1 MLKIYKILS
10 VLIDY
15 PDDELLLNLE
25 QVKSTLDEPQCAN
38 NQERKILHEHIE
50 WMQSQQALELQGQY
64 VNTFDMADGHTLCLT
79 HHLLGD
85 DRDRGPAL
93 VDLQEFY
100 KSTGWQAVENELPDY
115 LPMILEY
122 ASTLDEMGA
131 RVFLHDAVDAISILA
146 NNLEKNA
153 SPYAKLMRLIENR
166 ANVLG
171 AVANS

>member
-15 PDDELLLNLE
+15 PDDELLSNLE
-25 QVKSTLDEPQCAN
+25 QVKSALDDPQCTN
-38 NQERKILHEHIE
+38 NQERSILHAHIE
-50 WMQSQQALELQGQY
+50 WMQSLNALELQGQY
-64 VNTFDMADGHTLCLT
+64 VKTFDMDSEHTLHLT

-100 KSTGWQAVENELPDY
+100 KSTGWQAVETELPDY

-122 ASTLDEMGA
+122 ASTLDELGA
-131 RVFLHDAVDAISILA
+131 RVFLRDAVDAISILA
-146 NNLEKNA
+146 ENLEKAA
-153 SPYAKLMRLIENR
+153 SPYAKLMRVIEEH
-166 ANVLG
+166 ANVLD

>member
-10 VLIDY
+10 VLLDY

-25 QVKSTLDEPQCAN
+25 QIKSALDEPQCAD

-50 WMQSQQALELQGQY
+50 WMQTQPALELQSQY
-64 VNTFDMADGHTLCLT
+64 LQTFDMVAEHALYLT

-85 DRDRGPAL
+85 DRERGPAL
-93 VDLQEFY
+93 VDLLEFY
-100 KSTGWQAVENELPDY
+100 KNTGWQAVENELPDY

-122 ASTLDEMGA
+122 ASKLDEMGA
-131 RVFLHDAVDAISILA
+131 RFFLHDAVEAISILA
-146 NNLEKNA
+146 GNLEKSA
-153 SPYAKLMRLIENR
+153 SPYAKLMRLIEDR

-171 AVANS
+171 TVVNS